1 MSRTAPLLL
10 SCLLLGALLTG
21 CGGLPAPPAEDQPPD
36 FELRLGPGDRLEV
49 SVWGEEKL
57 HQEVDLGPDGVV
69 AFPLIGSIRLRGL
82 TLDEARIE
90 LAQRLK
96 SSVLTDPVVSIRL
109 LEMNSHVV
117 HVLGEVA
124 RPGSVPFVRG
134 ASALGAVLAAGG
146 YLAPSADL
154 GQVRLVRD
162 RLGRPEAYQVDLQGV
177 LLGEARDVWL
187 RPGDVIYVPPRTL
200 SRWERWWRQALP
212 WADPLPPPTWRSG
225 TATAR

>member
-1 MSRTAPLLL
+1 MNHPFLPLITA
-10 SCLLLGALLTG
+10 ALVSVCAG
-21 CGGLPAPPAEDQPPD
+21 CSGLPAPPAEESPPE
-36 FELRLGPGDRLEV
+36 FELRLGPGDRLDI
-49 SVWGEEKL
+49 SVWGEDKL
-57 HQEVDLGPDGVV
+57 HQEVELGPDGVV
-69 AFPLIGSIRLRGL
+69 AYPLIGSIKLRGL
-82 TLDEARIE
+82 TMDEARIE

-109 LEMNSHVV
+109 LEMNSHVI

-124 RPGSVPFVRG
+124 RPGSVPFVQG
-134 ASALGAVLAAGG
+134 ASAMGAVLAAGG

-154 GQVRLVRD
+154 SAVRLVRD
-162 RLGRPEAYQVDLQGV
+162 RMGHPEAYRID
-177 LLGEARDVWL
+177 LLGILEGESRDTWL
-187 RPGDVIYVPPRTL
+187 RPGDVIYVPPRLL